1 MEALRASSDER
12 PADTGYG
19 QYPSL
24 VFDALAL
31 RTRETDDINPYSD
44 VRTAGAARR
53 QFARAIRWRRRLNG
67 WSQEALGLSAGLDRS
82 YVGAVER
89 VEVNISMDNADKL
102 AAAFG
107 VSLLE
112 LLETDVPAGFL

>member
-1 MEALRASSDER
+1 MEVLRALPDDR
-12 PADTGYG
+12 PAATEYAL
-19 QYPSL
+19 YPSL

-31 RTRETDDINPYSD
+31 RARENDDANPYSG
-44 VRTAGAARR
+44 TPSASAARR
-53 QFARAIRWRRRLNG
+53 QLARAIRWRRRLNG

-102 AAAFG
+102 ATAFG
-107 VSLLE
+107 ISLLE
-112 LLETDVPAGFL
+112 LLDTEVPTGFL